1 MIAENAAEK
10 QALKSWQSQCRGE
23 SAPIRDQRGKRI
35 MKKEKIKFP
44 LGRKIAFMAIA
55 LALCLSIQMIVFNY
69 LNYRD
74 EMFEHMQT
82 LPIRWRES

>member
-1 MIAENAAEK
+1 
-10 QALKSWQSQCRGE
+10 
-23 SAPIRDQRGKRI
+23 

-55 LALCLSIQMIVFNY
+55 LAMCLSVQMIVFNY

-74 EMFEHMQT
+74 EMFEHFEHDGRKICASVATRFDPDLIARYLETGEKDEAYNEAYTKICSIQ
-82 LPIRWRES
+82 